1 MIGSVHQGVRRE
13 VIAVYKIENLGVGGG
28 NILILDGLKEGV
40 VYLDI
45 EYLSLEVALQE

>member
-45 EYLSLEVALQE
+45 ENLTLEVALQE